1 MSLID
6 LTHPLNNKLPVYW
19 PWHPKTD
26 LSPHS
31 SYAENRCLVHK
42 LTVGTHSGTHID
54 APSHFYAGA
63 RNIDEMP
70 LDLWVSE
77 AQVLDFTGR
86 GEGEE
91 ITRREMETLNVEKGM
106 GVIVRTGWA
115 RHHGREDFYRTYP
128 PVSEEAGRFLI
139 ECEIPY
145 LAADT
150 PFNWAVHEMFLS
162 AGKPLITNL
171 NNLDLITRPRVR
183 LYAFPLLLEGAD
195 GSPARVLAEQ
205 AG

>member
-1 MSLID
+1 
-6 LTHPLNNKLPVYW
+6 
-19 PWHPKTD
+19 
-26 LSPHS
+26 
-31 SYAENRCLVHK
+31 
-42 LTVGTHSGTHID
+42 VGTHSGTHID
-54 APSHFYAGA
+54 APSHFFAGA

-77 AQVLDFTGR
+77 AQVVDFTGK
-86 GEGEE
+86 GESEK
-91 ITRREMETLNVEKGM
+91 ITRPEMESQSVEKGM

-115 RHHGREDFYRTYP
+115 SRHGREDFYRTYP
-128 PVSEEAGRFLI
+128 PVSEEAGRYLI
-139 ECEIPY
+139 EREIPY

-162 AGKPLITNL
+162 AGKPLVTNL
-171 NNLDLITRPRVR
+171 NNLDRITRPRVR

-205 AG
+205 AD